1 MPNWISIPLFL
12 IAVLSAAVVGLW
24 GFISLGAFLPPLPGS
39 VVVLMKIGLIVFGF
53 VMGLSSLLTLL
64 GDRKQSA
71 KIQNR
76 IGPNRAKIFGYSLG
90 GLPHFIAD
98 GIKML
103 LKEHIQPRGVNSKL
117 HTISPILLLAPVLLG
132 WAVVPFMDQYCTGM
146 VDVTS
151 NYPFTQCTGGEYRN
165 YFQIMHINAGLLF
178 AFAITSIEVYA
189 AAIAG
194 WASNNKYSL
203 LGGMRSAAQMISY
216 EVSLGLSIAGIL
228 LLFGSLDLNEI
239 ARMQGQLFGGWIPM
253 WGILLQPIAFFIF
266 FLAGMAETKRPPFD
280 QPEGEE
286 EIIAGFYTEF
296 SSMSFAVFELA
307 GYVATVFLAALTAV
321 LFLGGWQVPFL
332 FADGF
337 HFGGIMTASLETLPE
352 AQTWWIFG
360 WNQEAALHISLPYS
374 LVVAMRV
381 VAMCFKVI
389 ALVWLQFMLRW
400 SLPRFRYDQV
410 MKLGWKVLLP
420 LSLANLFVT
429 ALVVMLF

>member
-12 IAVLSAAVVGLW
+12 LALLAAATVGLW
-24 GFISLGAFLPPLPGS
+24 GFVSLGAYLPPLPGWM
-39 VVVLMKIGLIVFGF
+39 VALAKIGLIVFVF
-53 VMGLSSLLTLL
+53 VMGVSSLMTVF

-76 IGPNRAKIFGYSLG
+76 MGPNRATFFGYSLG
-90 GLPHFIAD
+90 GLPHFVAD

-103 LKEHIQPRGVNSKL
+103 LKENTVPDGANKFL
-117 HTISPILLLAPVLLG
+117 HTISPILLFAPVLIG
-132 WAVVPFMDQYCTGM
+132 WAVVPFMDQYCTGQ
-146 VDVTS
+146 VVVTAD
-151 NYPFTQCTGGEYRN
+151 YPFSHCTDGEYRN
-165 YFQIMHINAGLLF
+165 YFQIMDLNAGLLF

-228 LLFGSLDLNEI
+228 LLFGTLDLNEM
-239 ARMQGQLFGGWIPM
+239 ARMQGQLLGGWIPM
-253 WGILLQPIAFFIF
+253 WGILLQPVAFFIF

-286 EIIAGFYTEF
+286 EIITGFYTEY
-296 SSMSFAVFELA
+296 STMNFAVFELA
-307 GYVATVFLAALTAV
+307 GYVATVFLAALTAL

-332 FADGF
+332 YADGF
-337 HFGGIMTASLETLPE
+337 YFGGV
-352 AQTWWIFG
+352 G
-360 WNQEAALHISLPYS
+360 EAASYHISLPYS

-410 MKLGWKVLLP
+410 MVLGWKVLLP
-420 LSLANLFVT
+420 LSIANLFIT
-429 ALVVMLF
+429 ALVVMIF

>member
-12 IAVLSAAVVGLW
+12 LTVLAAATVGLW
-24 GFISLGAFLPPLPGS
+24 GFVTLGAFLPPLPGWTIA
-39 VVVLMKIGLIVFGF
+39 LMKIGVIVFGF
-53 VMGLSSLLTLL
+53 AMGLSSLMTVF

-76 IGPNRAKIFGYSLG
+76 MGPNRATFFGMSLG
-90 GLPHFIAD
+90 GFPHFIAD

-103 LKEHIQPRGVNSKL
+103 LKEYTVPDGANKVL
-117 HTISPILLLAPVLLG
+117 HTISPILALAPVLLG
-132 WAVVPFMDQYCTGM
+132 WAVIPFMDQYCTGQA
-146 VDVTS
+146 VVIS
-151 NYPFTQCTGGEYRN
+151 EYPYSKCVNGEYRN
-165 YFQIMHINAGLLF
+165 YFQIMDLNAGVLF
-178 AFAITSIEVYA
+178 AFAIASIEVYA

-228 LLFGSLDLNEI
+228 MLFGTLNLNEI
-239 ARMQGQLFGGWIPM
+239 ALMQGKLLFGWIPM
-253 WGILLQPIAFFIF
+253 WGIVLQPLAFFIF

-286 EIIAGFYTEF
+286 EIIAGFYTEY
-296 SSMSFAVFELA
+296 STMSFAVFELS
-307 GYVATVFLAALTAV
+307 GYVATVFLAALTAL

-332 FADGF
+332 YDGGF
-337 HFGGIMTASLETLPE
+337 YFGGI
-352 AQTWWIFG
+352 G
-360 WNQEAALHISLPYS
+360 DAAAFHISLPYS
-374 LVVAMRV
+374 LVVAMRI
-381 VAMCFKVI
+381 VAMCFKII
-389 ALVWLQFMLRW
+389 ALVWLQFMMRW

-410 MKLGWKVLLP
+410 MVLGWKILLP

-429 ALVVMLF
+429 ALVVMLI